1 MRIGSVYLMDKFLH
15 DIDVDGKGYPLTPL
29 ESACRYGHLGIVA
42 YGADINGTR
51 SGHTPLHHAYRN
63 GHTDII
69 RRLLDLKADTTKLD
83 NHGRTAASYST

>member
-1 MRIGSVYLMDKFLH
+1 MDKFLQY
-15 DIDVDGKGYPLTPL
+15 DIDVDGKGYPSTPL
-29 ESACRYGHLGIVA
+29 ESACRYGHLGIVDRLVA

-69 RRLLDLKADTTKLD
+69 SRLLDLKADTTKLD
-83 NHGRTAASYST
+83 NRGRTAASYSI